1 MSELTVP
8 IRGAEMAVTRLDGP
22 PDSTHCLV
30 WAHGWGQS
38 GQVFLGLAQS
48 FSRMHPSGVIDF
60 PGFGRAKP
68 PPETWDTAAYADAVA
83 DWLRSL
89 SPRSLI
95 WIGHSFGCRVGL
107 QIAARHPG
115 LLRGM
120 VLIAAAGLPRQ
131 RSLLETIRLKARSR
145 VYKLASRLAPN
156 EAARERLRARFGS
169 ADYRNAGPM
178 RGILVKVIQED
189 LTQVASTVTC
199 PTLLVY
205 GKQDT
210 ETPPEIGERLAR
222 LIKNAEL
229 VVLDGY
235 DHYDILSRGQHQ
247 VATQIRK
254 FLDGRV

>member
-1 MSELTVP
+1 MSEFTVP

-22 PDSTHCLV
+22 HGTAHALV

-38 GQVFLGLAQS
+38 GQAFLGLAQS
-48 FSRMHPSGVIDF
+48 FSRMYPSTVLDF
-60 PGFGRAKP
+60 PGFGRSKP
-68 PPETWDTAAYADAVA
+68 PPATWGTADYADAVA
-83 DWLRSL
+83 DWLRSV
-89 SPRSLI
+89 SPQSLI

-107 QIAARHPG
+107 QIAARHPN

-131 RSLLETIRLKARSR
+131 RGLIETIKVEARSR

-156 EAARERLRARFGS
+156 ELARERLRARFGS

-189 LTQVASTVTC
+189 LTQVASTVAC

-210 ETPPEIGERLAR
+210 ETPQEIGERLAH
-222 LIKNAEL
+222 LIKSAEL

-254 FLDGRV
+254 FLDRLA